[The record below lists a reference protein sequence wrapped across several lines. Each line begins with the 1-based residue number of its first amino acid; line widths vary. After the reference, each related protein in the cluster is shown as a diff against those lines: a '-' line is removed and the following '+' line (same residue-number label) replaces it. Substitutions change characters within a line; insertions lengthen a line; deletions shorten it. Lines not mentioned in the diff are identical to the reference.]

1 MCLLQG
7 PPFGFAVEL
16 VVGFRSL
23 DPIGSG
29 WLRVPITGLGLKV
42 DALQRSRIGG
52 LSVVC
57 GNLTKT
63 TFQRTTS
70 CSECIVDVSS
80 TTGY

>member
-42 DALQRSRIGG
+42 DALQRSRDWG
-52 LSVVC
+52 LVGRVWEPY
-57 GNLTKT
+57 KD
-63 TFQRTTS
+63 
-70 CSECIVDVSS
+70 DVSENNKLQ
-80 TTGY
+80 